1 MPIALQDAYDIIHR
15 AILQLGP
22 KREISDPVS
31 CTGEAS
37 IEAARFALEQIQT
50 GLVRQID
57 SFDPETTAPYIPQTT
72 GHVGVRLMY
81 VPISEDD
88 FDQILHLTKQLGET
102 GPEMV
107 ASRIISTWVKDNPL
121 D

>member
-1 MPIALQDAYDIIHR
+1 MAISLQDAYETLHR
-15 AILQLGP
+15 AILALGP
-22 KREISDPVS
+22 KRDVSGPVS

-37 IEAARFALEQIQT
+37 IEAARLTLEQIQT
-50 GLVRQID
+50 ALLRQID
-57 SFDPETTAPYIPQTT
+57 SFDPEVTAPYIPQAP
-72 GHVGVRLMY
+72 GHVGVRLLY
-81 VPISEDD
+81 VPISEED
-88 FDQILHLTKQLGET
+88 FDQIVHLTKELGET